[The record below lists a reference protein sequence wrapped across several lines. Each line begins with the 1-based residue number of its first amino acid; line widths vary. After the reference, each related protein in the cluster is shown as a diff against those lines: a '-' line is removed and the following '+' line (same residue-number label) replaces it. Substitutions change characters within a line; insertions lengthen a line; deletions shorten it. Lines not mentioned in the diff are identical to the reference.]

1 MSLESAT
8 YINQLVTTNPDGATD
23 YLSTVDDH
31 LRLIKSTLQN
41 SFPQV
46 SGIVSASH
54 ASLSALTYVVDT
66 GSVNT
71 LVCTP
76 TSAYTSYIAGTGIT
90 VKVAYTNNGA
100 ATINVS
106 GLGAI
111 AIKDAAGLD
120 LVGGEL
126 VSGSIYTLRYNG
138 TSFFMANRGYGA
150 MTSADIKGDGAGHI
164 TNNVSFTGAPTVT
177 TPGVSDDSTKIVN
190 SAWNK
195 LGLAYSLVATPGYF
209 KFPTWAGGLI
219 IQWGSGTT
227 SGGNA
232 LATISHAISFSTTFV
247 TIAGVKSGNAAI
259 DYNIFA
265 SQISN
270 NVASIYARTGSGANA
285 NGVDV
290 FYIAIGI

>member
-1 MSLESAT
+1 MSIESAT

-46 SGIVSASH
+46 SGVVSASH
-54 ASLSALTYVVDT
+54 TSLSALAYVVDT
-66 GSVNT
+66 GTLNA
-71 LVCTP
+71 LVCNP
-76 TSAYTSYIAGTGIT
+76 TSAFAAYVAGTGIT
-90 VKVAYTNNGA
+90 VKPINTNTGA

-106 GLGAI
+106 GLGAV
-111 AIKDAAGLD
+111 AIKDAAGLA

-126 VSGSIYTLRYNG
+126 VNGSVYTLRYNG
-138 TSFFMANRGYGA
+138 TSFFMPANTFGA

-177 TPGVSDDSTKIVN
+177 TAGTSDDSTKIVN
-190 SAWNK
+190 SAWAK

-227 SGGNA
+227 SGVQGEVAIN
-232 LATISHAISFSTTFV
+232 HAVSFSTTFITLTGAKSTSTSLDV
-247 TIAGVKSGNAAI
+247 TTYATQASNNSAKIYTRTAGVA
-259 DYNIFA
+259 
-265 SQISN
+265 
-270 NVASIYARTGSGANA
+270 VTGI
-285 NGVDV
+285 DV
-290 FYIAIGI
+290 FYLAIGI